1 MEKDFK
7 FAVEDIQRLNV
18 EEYDENE
25 YCVARMKFLST
36 RPNSH
41 GLKFSEEVLRRDAK
55 TVLGTWIVAEMLAG
69 DFLTHTPA
77 ESIIGIVPKDQD
89 VEFVEADD
97 GYIDAYV
104 DVVLSKRYA
113 KDAYDVFVKDNDRSV
128 SIEFNYS
135 HPEDDEYEV
144 ENYVIRGTTILG
156 KTVHPSVPKANITVT
171 RFSQEEADKFFAK
184 VHNNSLTV
192 LKKFVEERK
201 ESMAEQGKLVSHP
214 IDTSKEAMYDGEW
227 DGQKAKQDLVK
238 EKNFKTLAPKVC
250 MKLESGWEDRE
261 VTKLGYPVMMLH
273 DGKWVYSTKG
283 LASALG
289 YAKKEDETEVI
300 NKVEKI
306 YKKLGL
312 DSDRKE
318 DDAKMAEIEFA
329 TVDIGDMWGRV
340 FDALHNRYPDGD
352 WGSVYRIDGIYEQ
365 DNKKFAIIHRKD
377 EDVKYR
383 LDFSLT
389 EEGLTLA
396 DEIVKIEMEIVETDD
411 VKKFAEPEGAEK
423 YMQFEIEGRKAWAKV
438 IKKVQN
444 HEGDGAYV
452 DSIEDNHI
460 IYTKD
465 DVRYRVEADIKVD
478 KDDKSVDADIKW
490 DTVKKDADQKMSKTE
505 KMSEDEMMAKIA
517 ELKKGIEERDNI
529 IMEKDTCMKDMEAE
543 LADLRE
549 FKKTCMEKDKACAVE
564 SVMNEVKDFMNDEQ
578 FKALRDEGMACE
590 FSQID
595 AWTNKVKAISFESV
609 KGNKKTTK
617 ASSVMWFSAPVQ
629 TEKNKG
635 SLWA

>member
-41 GLKFSEEVLRRDAK
+41 GLKFSEEVLKRDAK

-89 VEFVEADD
+89 VEFAEADD

-144 ENYVIRGTTILG
+144 ESYVIRGTTILG
-156 KTVHPSVPKANITVT
+156 KTVNPSVPQANITVT
-171 RFSQEEADKFFAK
+171 RFSEEDADKFFAK

-201 ESMAEQGKLVSHP
+201 ESMAEGKTYK
-214 IDTSKEAMYDGEW
+214 IDKSKDAMSETPWGDVDKTELRNKIMEAKN
-227 DGQKAKQDLVK
+227 KATLVK
-238 EKNFKTLAPKVC
+238 AVYMLVED
-250 MKLESGWEDRE
+250 GWEE
-261 VTKLGYPVMMLH
+261 SPSEHLKYPVMQLKG
-273 DGKWVYSTKG
+273 DTFVYNRYG
-283 LASALG
+283 LSSALA
-289 YAKKEDETEVI
+289 YAQKENESGVVS
-300 NKVEKI
+300 NVEAI

-312 DSDRKE
+312 GKE

-329 TVDIGDMWGRV
+329 AVDLGDMWCRLWKV
-340 FDALHNRYPDGD
+340 
-352 WGSVYRIDGIYEQ
+352 IDDRHEWDYCICGIYEQ
-365 DNKKFAIIHRKD
+365 DNKKFAILKD
-377 EDVKYR
+377 RDGNQYR

-389 EEGLTLA
+389 EEGLTA
-396 DEIVKIEMEIVETDD
+396 AEEVVKVQTEFIETDD

-490 DTVKKDADQKMSKTE
+490 DTVKKDADQKMSKIE
-505 KMSEDEMMAKIA
+505 KMSEEDMMAKIA
-517 ELKKGIEERDNI
+517 ELEKGIEERDNI

-590 FSQID
+590 FAQID
-595 AWTNKVKAISFESV
+595 AWSNKVKAISFESV
-609 KGNKKTTK
+609 KSNKKSK
-617 ASSVMWFSAPVQ
+617 GNGVMRFSAPVDN
-629 TEKNKG
+629 TIEKSG
-635 SLWA
+635 SVWDRLKNL

>member
-41 GLKFSEEVLRRDAK
+41 GLKFSEEVLKRDAK

-97 GYIDAYV
+97 GYLDAYV

-113 KDAYDVFVKDNDRSV
+113 KDAYDVFVKDNNRSV

-144 ENYVIRGTTILG
+144 ESYVIRGTTILG
-156 KTVHPSVPKANITVT
+156 KTVNPSVPQANITVT
-171 RFSQEEADKFFAK
+171 RFSEEEADKFFAK

-201 ESMAEQGKLVSHP
+201 ESMAEQEKLISHP

-227 DGQKAKQDLVK
+227 DGQKAKQELVK

-250 MKLESGWEDRE
+250 MKLEPGWEDRE

-273 DGKWVYSTKG
+273 DGKWVYSIKG

-312 DSDRKE
+312 DSDQKE
-318 DDAKMAEIEFA
+318 EDAKMAEIAFA
-329 TVDIGDMWGRV
+329 AVDIGDMWSKV
-340 FDALHNRYPDGD
+340 FDALHAKYPDGD
-352 WGSVYRIDGIYEQ
+352 WGSVYRIEGIYEES
-365 DNKKFAIIHRKD
+365 NKKFAIIRRKD
-377 EDVKYR
+377 EDTKYR

-396 DEIVKIEMEIVETDD
+396 DEIVKVELEIVETEE
-411 VKKFAEPEGAEK
+411 VRKFAEPEDVNKYKKFEDDDDNDHDDEEDFSKKCAE
-423 YMQFEIEGRKAWAKV
+423 ME
-438 IKKVQN
+438 KK
-444 HEGDGAYV
+444 
-452 DSIEDNHI
+452 
-460 IYTKD
+460 
-465 DVRYRVEADIKVD
+465 
-478 KDDKSVDADIKW
+478 
-490 DTVKKDADQKMSKTE
+490 
-505 KMSEDEMMAKIA
+505 
-517 ELKKGIEERDNI
+517 IEERDNI
-529 IMEKDTCMKDMEAE
+529 IMENEKKMKEMEEE
-543 LADLRE
+543 LSDLRE

-590 FSQID
+590 FAQID
-595 AWTNKVKAISFESV
+595 AWSNKVKAISFESV
-609 KGNKKTTK
+609 KSNKKSK
-617 ASSVMWFSAPVQ
+617 GNGVMRFSAPVDN
-629 TEKNKG
+629 TIEKSG
-635 SLWA
+635 SVWDRLKNL

>member
-41 GLKFSEEVLRRDAK
+41 GLKFSEEVLKRDAK

-144 ENYVIRGTTILG
+144 ESYVIRGTTILG
-156 KTVHPSVPKANITVT
+156 KTVNPSVPQANITVT
-171 RFSQEEADKFFAK
+171 RFSEEEADKFFAK

-201 ESMAEQGKLVSHP
+201 ESMADKTYK
-214 IDTSKEAMYDGEW
+214 IDKSKDAMSDTPWQDIDKTELRNKIMGAKN
-227 DGQKAKQDLVK
+227 KATLVK
-238 EKNFKTLAPKVC
+238 SVYLLVED
-250 MKLESGWEDRE
+250 GWEDAPSE
-261 VTKLGYPVMMLH
+261 KLKYPVMEIKG
-273 DGKWVYSTKG
+273 DKIVYNRNA

-289 YAKKEDETEVI
+289 YAKKENEESVVS
-300 NKVEKI
+300 KVESI

-312 DSDRKE
+312 GKE
-318 DDAKMAEIEFA
+318 DDAKMAEIAFA
-329 TVDIGDMWGRV
+329 AVDIGDMWGKLW
-340 FDALHNRYPDGD
+340 DALHAKYPDGD
-352 WGSVYRIDGIYEQ
+352 WGSVYRIDGIYEE
-365 DNKKFAIIHRKD
+365 DNKKFAIIRHKD
-377 EDVKYR
+377 EDAKYR

-389 EEGLTLA
+389 EEGLTLS
-396 DEIVKIEMEIVETDD
+396 DEIIKVELEIIETDE
-411 VKKFAEPEGAEK
+411 VKKFTEPENAAK
-423 YMQFEIEGRKAWAKV
+423 YKKFE
-438 IKKVQN
+438 
-444 HEGDGAYV
+444 DD
-452 DSIEDNHI
+452 DSDDED
-460 IYTKD
+460 D
-465 DVRYRVEADIKVD
+465 DDDESVE
-478 KDDKSVDADIKW
+478 
-490 DTVKKDADQKMSKTE
+490 MSA
-505 KMSEDEMMAKIA
+505 DEMKDKMAQMQKD
-517 ELKKGIEERDNI
+517 IEEKENI
-529 IMEKDTCMKDMEAE
+529 IMEKDRE
-543 LADLRE
+543 LEELRE
-549 FKKTCMEKDKACAVE
+549 FRRGVEEKEKMMAVE
-564 SVMNEVKDFMNDEQ
+564 AILSEVKEFMSDDSI
-578 FKALRDEGMACE
+578 KSLREEGKVL
-590 FSQID
+590 SKDQID
-595 AWTNKVKAISFESV
+595 AFANKVKAQAFEFSANT
-609 KGNKKTTK
+609 KKNKKTDVWSFAAPNNFK
-617 ASSVMWFSAPVQ
+617 ENKSKSVWDRI
-629 TEKNKG
+629 
-635 SLWA
+635 